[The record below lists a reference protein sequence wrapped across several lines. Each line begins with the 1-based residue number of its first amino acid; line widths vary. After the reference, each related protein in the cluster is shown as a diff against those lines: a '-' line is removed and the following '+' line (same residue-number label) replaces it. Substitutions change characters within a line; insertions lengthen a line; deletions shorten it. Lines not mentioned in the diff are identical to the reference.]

1 MLFRRGG
8 TAALGAAVVWSAPNI
23 RTIAMRADAAG
34 TPPPSPPQPGGNE
47 VANTSA
53 DPAAV
58 APQTEGGSLPFTG
71 TDPRPLLI
79 AGGTAIAAG
88 SAIIAVVKDPEPVRR
103 RGLAVRQPRVY
114 EQTGCREAVD
124 ELDDIAQD
132 RIGIAR
138 LLLGDAAHDG
148 AERAVTVA
156 AQPHECCGRVQM
168 VQRPRAP
175 S

>member
-1 MLFRRGG
+1 MAESTQDMTRRMLFRRGG

-34 TPPPSPPQPGGNE
+34 TPPPSPPQPGGND

-71 TDPRPLLI
+71 TDPRGLLI

-88 SAIIAVVKDPEPVRR
+88 SAIIAVVKDPEPVR
-103 RGLAVRQPRVY
+103 G
-114 EQTGCREAVD
+114 ED
-124 ELDDIAQD
+124 
-132 RIGIAR
+132 
-138 LLLGDAAHDG
+138 
-148 AERAVTVA
+148 
-156 AQPHECCGRVQM
+156 
-168 VQRPRAP
+168 
-175 S
+175 

>member
-1 MLFRRGG
+1 MTRRMLFRRGG

-34 TPPPSPPQPGGNE
+34 TPPPSPGGNE
-47 VANTSA
+47 VAKTSA

-88 SAIIAVVKDPEPVRR
+88 SAIIAIVKDPEPA
-103 RGLAVRQPRVY
+103 RG
-114 EQTGCREAVD
+114 ED
-124 ELDDIAQD
+124 
-132 RIGIAR
+132 
-138 LLLGDAAHDG
+138 
-148 AERAVTVA
+148 
-156 AQPHECCGRVQM
+156 
-168 VQRPRAP
+168 
-175 S
+175 